1 MGVNMVGSAIVDDAL
16 AQEAARKEI
25 LRRYY
30 RAECDYKRGQCT
42 YETLE
47 RNKTLVGE
55 AGAQKALANVVDAAK
70 ATAKTSKYPCIALE
84 LADGKIVTGKT
95 KKIVS
100 ASAAVVLNAL
110 RTLAGLGDDFD
121 IITDDILL
129 PIVEYRTKV
138 LKSHSS
144 VLTLDDV
151 LVALSICTSKNEKAQ
166 KAMAQITNLAG
177 CDAHCTY
184 ILSPAEEQTLKKLG
198 INVTCEPVF
207 LNTNLFEG

>member
-1 MGVNMVGSAIVDDAL
+1 MVGES
-16 AQEAARKEI
+16 
-25 LRRYY
+25 
-30 RAECDYKRGQCT
+30 
-42 YETLE
+42 
-47 RNKTLVGE
+47 
-55 AGAQKALANVVDAAK
+55 GAQKSLSNVINVSK
-70 ATAKTSKYPCIALE
+70 STAKNSNFPCIALE
-84 LADGKIVTGKT
+84 LEDGKIVTGKT

-110 RTLAGLGDDFD
+110 RTLAGLGDDFN

-129 PIVEYRTKV
+129 PIVQYRTKI

-151 LVALSICTSKNEKAQ
+151 LVALSICTCKNEKAQ
-166 KAMAQITNLAG
+166 KAMAQIEKLSG